1 MKESHPTHR
10 NFESYYQ
17 TKFTSKDVY
26 ESEFRQCIQGKKQTK
41 SKSDK
46 QSSIAWQTAN
56 EVTGRKKVHQIK
68 LKVTSQQDRLGK
80 CKGHFQNLSGKSPAV
95 TNHEIETIIHCQC
108 DIKLA
113 NFSNNELNKQATT
126 EESLSYQ

>member
-1 MKESHPTHR
+1 MHS
-10 NFESYYQ
+10 
-17 TKFTSKDVY
+17 
-26 ESEFRQCIQGKKQTK
+26 GKKQTK

-46 QSSIAWQTAN
+46 QSSIAWQTVN
-56 EVTGRKKVHQIK
+56 EITGRKKVHQIK
-68 LKVTSQQDRLGK
+68 LKVTSQQDRLRK
-80 CKGHFQNLSGKSPAV
+80 CKGHFQNLFGKSPVV

-108 DIKLA
+108 DIKLT